1 MDYLDYLP
9 GILRESREFQRLGAG
24 IWPDVQA
31 FCSAAAAVSLEG
43 AAETASEEGI
53 GRFERM
59 LGISPGKGEGLE
71 QRRFR
76 VKNVLAGSPPFS
88 MGWLRQRLEQT
99 FGMEGYLTEASAVEH
114 WLRVGVDTTAGGSL
128 EVLWQELREKIPAN
142 LEIRMSGLHREK
154 QAVYAGALL
163 QTAAVYQMEVRENG
177 AV

>member
-9 GILRESREFQRLGAG
+9 GLLRESREFQRLGAG
-24 IWPDVQA
+24 IWPDVQM
-31 FCSAAAAVSLEG
+31 FCGAAAELALEG
-43 AAETASEEGI
+43 TAETASEEGI

-59 LGISPGKGEGLE
+59 LGISPGKRDSLE

-76 VKNVLAGSPPFS
+76 VMNVLAGSPPFS
-88 MGWLRQRLEQT
+88 MGWLRQRLEQA
-99 FGMEGYLTEASAVEH
+99 FGPEGYLAEASAAEH
-114 WLRVGVDTTAGGSL
+114 WLRVGVDASIGSGL

-163 QTAAVYQMEVRENG
+163 QAATVYQMEVRENG